1 MLKVEEL
8 YALND
13 ESISKKFNDLRN
25 NLSSTDFGNE
35 DNPIVK
41 FNKEISTLETKHPEV
56 RQLFSQYMAN
66 YNNSKSEIKPLND
79 LNRNSIRIVLDTLSD
94 LGKNSLY
101 IKSRDKVV
109 GYKNAIAT
117 LQRKISDIQV
127 KQNAIIKEANSQVA
141 ERKIRIVKE
150 IPWTIGIYK
159 KDSNG
164 EWEKESDFLRL
175 APPANL

>member
-1 MLKVEEL
+1 
-8 YALND
+8 
-13 ESISKKFNDLRN
+13 
-25 NLSSTDFGNE
+25 
-35 DNPIVK
+35 
-41 FNKEISTLETKHPEV
+41 
-56 RQLFSQYMAN
+56 MAN

-101 IKSRDKVV
+101 IKSKDQVV